1 MGGER
6 KYFSYRCEHA
16 LKSIDYDV
24 IVGTQS
30 CVGLDRLQLLHKG
43 ILR

>member
-16 LKSIDYDV
+16 LKFVGYDV
-24 IVGTQS
+24 IVVTQS
-30 CVGLDRLQLLHKG
+30 CIGVDSLQLLHKDN
-43 ILR
+43 LR